1 MEQGD
6 DNQIFTSAELPS
18 TQRTLIDLSGSPR
31 IVSSEELRQ
40 SVLAVATALRA
51 AGTLPR
57 TSVGLLAER
66 SAAMVEHRR
75 GGPPSLAV
83 EIRSHRQLQR
93 TACDLIHCG
102 TTSMR

>member
-6 DNQIFTSAELPS
+6 DDQIFTSAELPF

-40 SVLAVATALRA
+40 SVRAVATTLRA
-51 AGTLPR
+51 AGTSPR

-66 SAAMVEHRR
+66 SAAYIAAQLAIWQLGAAILPLDPAAPR
-75 GGPPSLAV
+75 GAD
-83 EIRSHRQLQR
+83 
-93 TACDLIHCG
+93 TG
-102 TTSMR
+102 TRAGR